1 MPTDVDLL
9 ALDSFVAGTSDALFD
24 ELRENDPLHW
34 NDEPGARGFWS
45 VTRYED
51 IRTVAGDAERFINAK
66 GTQIPDRK
74 AEGEGL
80 ASLHN
85 SDAPR
90 HTELRRIVA
99 PHLRPKQVSPMTSR
113 IGEVV
118 DGLLDR
124 LEGGHEFDLVKEIS
138 SQLPILVFGRLLG
151 VPVEDCPLLVD
162 WTNASSSLDPEYAS
176 SLEAAA
182 KARQEL
188 FDYFHEL
195 QQSRRAHPQ
204 DDLTSVLATAELH
217 GKLLTRAELD
227 PYFLLLTV
235 AGNETTRNMIT
246 GGLHLF
252 ARHPAEWDAIVAE
265 PAGIPTAV
273 EEIIRLVSP
282 VMHMRRTA
290 AAEVEL
296 HGKTV
301 RPDDKVVLW
310 FVAGNRDP
318 RVFDEPHAFRP
329 GRSPNVHVG
338 FGWGAHACMG
348 AHLARL
354 EKVVLLERLAARG
367 LRLTTSG
374 EPDRLA
380 SNWFRGVKHLG
391 ARLETHTVGSA

>member
-1 MPTDVDLL
+1 MDAIIDLL
-9 ALDSFVAGTSDALFD
+9 GLDSFVAGSSDELFD

-34 NDEPGARGFWS
+34 NDEPGGRGFWS

-90 HTELRRIVA
+90 HTDLRRIVA
-99 PHLRPKQVSPMTSR
+99 PHLRPKQVSPMSTR

-118 DGLLDR
+118 DDLLDR
-124 LEGGHEFDLVKEIS
+124 LEGRSEFDLVQEIS
-138 SQLPILVFGRLLG
+138 AQLPILVFGRLLG
-151 VPVEDCPLLVD
+151 VPVADCPRLVE
-162 WTNASSSLDPEYAS
+162 WTNASSSLDPEYAA
-176 SLEAAA
+176 SLDVAA

-195 QQSRRAHPQ
+195 QQARRAHPQ
-204 DDLTSVLATAELH
+204 EDLTSVLATAELH
-217 GKLLTRAELD
+217 GKALTRAELD

-246 GGLHLF
+246 GGLHLLS
-252 ARHPAEWDAIVAE
+252 RHPQAWDALVAE
-265 PAGIPTAV
+265 PAGIPAAA
-273 EEIIRLVSP
+273 EEIVRLVSP

-296 HGKTV
+296 HGTTI

-318 RVFDEPHAFRP
+318 RAFDDPHSFRP
-329 GRSPNVHVG
+329 ARTPNVHLG

-354 EKVVLLERLAARG
+354 EQVVLLERLAARG

-380 SNWFRGVKHLG
+380 SNWFRGVKHLS
-391 ARLETHTVGSA
+391 ARLEK